1 MPSHLR
7 HQISFSP
14 INLASTQSVY
24 PTSSPP
30 TKKQKKMTVTQTYYL
45 AHTARGKLS
54 SEASRGDHD
63 LRLLVGHANLLDSL
77 MLELHDAE
85 REQDDW
91 LEHSVDG
98 ASKDEPKHIQWQE
111 RIVEE
116 PERELEFP
124 DASDTDSDDSS
135 DDDDNECNA
144 AVVDMAAPLRRM
156 KSPPATVTAHEVDE
170 DQEDYDSDADDE
182 EENADLA
189 LTRVYSRSHT
199 LPELVHDSSDSEEED
214 SPPTTPPAQ
223 SAQSAFP
230 LSDAQIQGLSVTD
243 FQLSEKPQQEPL
255 LLFDSSEQAL
265 CFTNQR
271 TPMVA
276 AVC

>member
-1 MPSHLR
+1 L
-7 HQISFSP
+7 
-14 INLASTQSVY
+14 
-24 PTSSPP
+24 
-30 TKKQKKMTVTQTYYL
+30 
-45 AHTARGKLS
+45 
-54 SEASRGDHD
+54 
-63 LRLLVGHANLLDSL
+63 
-77 MLELHDAE
+77 
-85 REQDDW
+85 
-91 LEHSVDG
+91 
-98 ASKDEPKHIQWQE
+98 
-111 RIVEE
+111 
-116 PERELEFP
+116 
-124 DASDTDSDDSS
+124 
-135 DDDDNECNA
+135 
-144 AVVDMAAPLRRM
+144 

-265 CFTNQR
+265 CFTEQR